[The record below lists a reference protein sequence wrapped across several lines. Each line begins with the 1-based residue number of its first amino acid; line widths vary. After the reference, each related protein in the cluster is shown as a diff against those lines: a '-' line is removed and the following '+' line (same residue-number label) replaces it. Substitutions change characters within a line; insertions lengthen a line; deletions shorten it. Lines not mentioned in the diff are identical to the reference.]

1 MTKQDYSKPVAYDT
15 EGRPLYLHPP
25 EGESKESD
33 GVTAHDEVAVVQV
46 TRTSDPV
53 AVTVSPEMQVRNE
66 QSKKKYPFLNLSA
79 GEYVVL
85 EVTRTIF
92 APIVIVLGTVL
103 AVCVVVLLWW
113 YVMVHPGSTT
123 PIVNP
128 EAASSVSMFALGMA
142 VLAKI
147 FGWVAYT
154 VFKGNKFFLT
164 NESVIQE
171 IQTAL
176 LAQKEQ
182 TINLEN
188 IKDASFTQHGIIPTL
203 LNYGTLHLST
213 EGDEQEYRFSYVN
226 NPKQQIAVINNVI
239 EAVKYG
245 RPIDAAVDAAM
256 HAR

>member
-1 MTKQDYSKPVAYDT
+1 MKEQDYSKPVAYDT

-25 EGESKESD
+25 EQEKNDD
-33 GVTAHDEVAVVQV
+33 GVTAHDEVSVVQV

-53 AVTVSPEMQVRNE
+53 AVTVSPEMQARNE
-66 QSKKKYPFLNLSA
+66 ASKRKYPFLNLSA

-92 APIVIVLGTVL
+92 APIFIVLMTIISVCFV
-103 AVCVVVLLWW
+103 AVVWW
-113 YVMVHPGSTT
+113 YVMVHPGSSE

-128 EAASSVSMFALGMA
+128 QAASSVSMFALGMT
-142 VLAKI
+142 VLIAI

-171 IQTAL
+171 IQSAL

-188 IKDASFTQHGIIPTL
+188 IKDASFTQHGIVPTL

-226 NPKQQIAVINNVI
+226 NPKQQIAIINNVI

-245 RPIDAAVDAAM
+245 RPIDDAVDAAL
-256 HAR
+256 HAK